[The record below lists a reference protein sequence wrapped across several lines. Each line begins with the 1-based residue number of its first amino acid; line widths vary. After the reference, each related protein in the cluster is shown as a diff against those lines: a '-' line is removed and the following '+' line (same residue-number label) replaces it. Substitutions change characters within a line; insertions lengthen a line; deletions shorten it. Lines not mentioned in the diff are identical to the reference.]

1 MVPCSGRTAH
11 IAMLRERTVPARS
24 RAECVKLQ
32 IHPGAEKRA
41 NELTE
46 LAGKCLRTD
55 KGFAFQLDFEHGQAR
70 VYRCRVGPH
79 PHSGRVP
86 RRAVRRPLPLYEHYV
101 RCSPGAV
108 PFHPS
113 FPAQE
118 PTRMPPRSAG
128 VHFGPARSEHGVPLQ
143 PSQKPQ
149 RQDAQSE
156 SPYIRSCRDRARDL
170 QHVPGTRQT
179 VIMFVFGRCQSDT

>member
-1 MVPCSGRTAH
+1 
-11 IAMLRERTVPARS
+11 MLRERTVPARS

-32 IHPGAEKRA
+32 IHPGAEKNKRA

-46 LAGKCLRTD
+46 LAGECLRTD

-70 VYRCRVGPH
+70 VYRCRVGHH

-118 PTRMPPRSAG
+118 PTRMPPRSAR
-128 VHFGPARSEHGVPLQ
+128 VHVGPASSEHGVPLQ
-143 PSQKPQ
+143 PNLKPQ